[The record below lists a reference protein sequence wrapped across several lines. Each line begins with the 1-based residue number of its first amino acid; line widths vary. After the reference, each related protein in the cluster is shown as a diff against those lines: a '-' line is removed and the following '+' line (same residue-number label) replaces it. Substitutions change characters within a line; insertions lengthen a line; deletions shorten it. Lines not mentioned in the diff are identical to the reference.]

1 MACLI
6 YQPHRANGAMKTTTE
21 LLSDRIVPRA
31 LFVATVDSHIW
42 YFHMPYLR
50 MLRDMGFQV
59 EVAAAPVGFAE
70 RIRAEGYEVHTIPFS
85 RNPLNLRNIAA
96 YRALRRLMQ
105 SRHYVMVHVHTPV
118 AGFLGRLAARRQ
130 GVPHIVYTAH
140 GLSLIHISEP
150 TRLGMI
156 SYAVFCL
163 K

>member
-70 RIRAEGYEVHTIPFS
+70 RIRAEAVSYTH
-85 RNPLNLRNIAA
+85 LRAHETRHDLVCRHLLEQKKTASPIAPGG
-96 YRALRRLMQ
+96 Q
-105 SRHYVMVHVHTPV
+105 
-118 AGFLGRLAARRQ
+118 Q
-130 GVPHIVYTAH
+130 
-140 GLSLIHISEP
+140 
-150 TRLGMI
+150 
-156 SYAVFCL
+156 
-163 K
+163 